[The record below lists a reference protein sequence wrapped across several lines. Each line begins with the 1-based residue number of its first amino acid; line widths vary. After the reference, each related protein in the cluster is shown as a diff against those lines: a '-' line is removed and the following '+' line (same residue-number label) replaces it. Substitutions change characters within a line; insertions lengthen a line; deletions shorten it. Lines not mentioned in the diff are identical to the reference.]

1 MYRSN
6 GSIVQTLMK
15 ILLVEDNNNLAL
27 NITQYF
33 ESKDYVTDYAADGVA
48 ALSLAL
54 SETYDVIIL
63 DIMLPRM
70 DGFSFCQ
77 KFRDKKGTRTPVIM
91 LTARDREQDK
101 LKGFSVGADDY
112 LVKPFS
118 LPELEARII
127 ALVRRTE
134 QAAIGST
141 NLVVA
146 DLVYNPDTMRFKR
159 GDVSLTLMPVP
170 HKILVLLLRN
180 ANRVVTRRDIEREI
194 WNDEPPDSEVLRSHI
209 YAIRSEIN
217 KHSSIKLLHTIR
229 GIGYFLGESD
239 SEI

>member
-1 MYRSN
+1 
-6 GSIVQTLMK
+6 MK

-54 SETYDVIIL
+54 SETYDVIII

-70 DGFSFCQ
+70 DGFSLCQ

-127 ALVRRTE
+127 ALVRRTA
-134 QAAIGST
+134 QAATGGD

-159 GDVSLTLMPVP
+159 GDASLTLMPVP
-170 HKILVLLLRN
+170 HKILVLLLQN
-180 ANRVVTRRDIEREI
+180 ANRVVTRREIEREI

-209 YAIRSEIN
+209 YAIRNEIN

-229 GIGYFLGESD
+229 GTGYLLGESET
-239 SEI
+239 EI